1 MNRIENAEPGI
12 TDLKHKSCAALM
24 LRCLD
29 DSGITPAETA
39 FGRLI
44 QNAITLGYMP
54 DDFRVIRTT
63 LSDLGFF
70 MQSTRL
76 EGIRLS
82 EVFRA
87 LAGKMRPAHVF
98 VQVSDY
104 MHLGGSMLAFRYD
117 GRAFSPVTSQPEAA
131 NPESRQIVHVWIRW
145 DDGADRSPYPRKTV
159 HRPKNV
165 SSRRKEPAETQWFK
179 PFQPNP
185 LGNSIG
191 DCVVRGI
198 AGALDISWA
207 SAVEKLAAMNEP
219 TINAREVFRQ
229 LLIQE
234 GFVHHKPLVRDG
246 KRLKGKQFCLELNRI
261 YLHGERIFAFV
272 GRLHVAAVVPVE
284 SGDQG
289 MTYKITDSWDSS
301 ERLIGDFW
309 FKPAQEPSP
318 REKEPRPR
326 KETPATDLFLSQKV
340 RHPAFGEGTI
350 VGLEEKSSSTVLSI
364 QFPDVGLKRLESRWV
379 QEHCELER

>member
-24 LRCLD
+24 LRCLA

-117 GRAFSPVTSQPEAA
+117 GRAFSPVTSQP
-131 NPESRQIVHVWIRW
+131 
-145 DDGADRSPYPRKTV
+145 RS
-159 HRPKNV
+159 
-165 SSRRKEPAETQWFK
+165 
-179 PFQPNP
+179 
-185 LGNSIG
+185 
-191 DCVVRGI
+191 
-198 AGALDISWA
+198 
-207 SAVEKLAAMNEP
+207 LARSM
-219 TINAREVFRQ
+219 
-229 LLIQE
+229 
-234 GFVHHKPLVRDG
+234 
-246 KRLKGKQFCLELNRI
+246 
-261 YLHGERIFAFV
+261 
-272 GRLHVAAVVPVE
+272 
-284 SGDQG
+284 
-289 MTYKITDSWDSS
+289 
-301 ERLIGDFW
+301 
-309 FKPAQEPSP
+309 
-318 REKEPRPR
+318 
-326 KETPATDLFLSQKV
+326 
-340 RHPAFGEGTI
+340 
-350 VGLEEKSSSTVLSI
+350 
-364 QFPDVGLKRLESRWV
+364 
-379 QEHCELER
+379 